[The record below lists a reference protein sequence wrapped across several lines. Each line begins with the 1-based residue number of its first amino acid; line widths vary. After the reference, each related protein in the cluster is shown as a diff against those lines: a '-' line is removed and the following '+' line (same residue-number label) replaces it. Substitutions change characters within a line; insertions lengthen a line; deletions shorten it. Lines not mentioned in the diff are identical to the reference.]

1 MIYHPQQLV
10 REQLWIKEL
19 IPLVREHSTGSFMTI
34 DILNAVIGVLMELYN
49 TELETIPIDERP
61 MPNSQTFNSLITL
74 FDRYERFNRQGSQ
87 VFDFHPTLTTLLGY
101 TDSED
106 LRIDK
111 IMFPYPAMYLH
122 FGPQESLSLPPNQ
135 QSIEGA
141 YVYLT
146 GSKKPLLEITL
157 VTSLPPMLTPH
168 SLVEF
173 STHSSTYLNFSL
185 TLPDGPFTIRE
196 AIIAFLAKE
205 QPFTPHQ
212 SPDRS
217 GTYEINEREIEFI
230 DKRQETE
237 NKRVCWN
244 METFPIL
251 KRGLHL
257 VLNCLCYLM
266 TRERDEEMRF
276 PENTPSSMLTKLA
289 RATTPKESARTTSK
303 LTAMGYSRIH
313 FCGHRTFINTPHTPS
328 GRELTTHWRRGHLR
342 NQAYGAQYSERRI
355 VWIMPTLVRKDR
367 GDVTQGHVYNVTP

>member
-34 DILNAVIGVLMELYN
+34 DILNALIGTLMELYN
-49 TELETIPIDERP
+49 TELATIPIDQRP
-61 MPNSQTFNSLITL
+61 MPNSQTINSLITL

-87 VFDFHPTLTTLLGY
+87 IFDFHPTLTTLLGY

-122 FGPQESLSLPPNQ
+122 FGPQESLALPPNQ
-135 QSIEGA
+135 QCIEGA

-146 GSKKPLLEITL
+146 GSKKPLLEVTL

-173 STHSSTYLNFSL
+173 STHSSAYLNFSL

-196 AIIAFLAKE
+196 AIIAFLDKE
-205 QPFTPHQ
+205 KPFTPHQ
-212 SPDRS
+212 SPDTS
-217 GTYEINEREIEFI
+217 GTYQIDEREIEFI
-230 DKRQETE
+230 DNSQETE

-266 TRERDEEMRF
+266 TRERDEELRF
-276 PENTPSSMLTKLA
+276 PENTPPSMLTKLA

-313 FCGHRTFINTPHTPS
+313 FCGHRSFINTTHTPT

-342 NQAYGAQYSERRI
+342 NQAYGPQYSEHRI
-355 VWIMPTLVRKDR
+355 LWIMPTLVRKDK
-367 GDVTQGHVYNVTP
+367 GDPTQGHVYNVTS